1 MVQVLKNYLH
11 IQTGL
16 DEAALDN
23 VVAQAQLV
31 KLGKNEFLL
40 REGQVSRH
48 KAFITQ
54 GMLRTFSAAADGS
67 EHILQFSPQNT
78 WTLDVESY
86 DKQEPSVYNICAVEP
101 SEVWLWS
108 KADFTSLLKE
118 LPALK
123 AFSERII
130 SNNIYANRQRLLS
143 ALSATPEEKYQN
155 FVDTNPGLLP
165 RIPLWMLA
173 SYLGISLKTLTRL
186 RHAQLHR

>member
-1 MVQVLKNYLH
+1 MIQVLKSYLSV
-11 IQTGL
+11 QTGL
-16 DEAALDN
+16 DELSIDYI
-23 VVAQAQLV
+23 VASAQLV
-31 KLGKNEFLL
+31 KLGKNDFLL
-40 REGQVSRH
+40 REGQVCRH
-48 KAFITQ
+48 KAFIAK

-67 EHILQFSPQNT
+67 EHILQFSPENT

-86 DKQEPSVYNICAVEP
+86 DKQLPSAYNICAVEP
-101 SEVWLWS
+101 SEVWLWN

-130 SNNIYANRQRLLS
+130 SNNIYASRQRLLS

-186 RHAQLHR
+186 RHAQLQR